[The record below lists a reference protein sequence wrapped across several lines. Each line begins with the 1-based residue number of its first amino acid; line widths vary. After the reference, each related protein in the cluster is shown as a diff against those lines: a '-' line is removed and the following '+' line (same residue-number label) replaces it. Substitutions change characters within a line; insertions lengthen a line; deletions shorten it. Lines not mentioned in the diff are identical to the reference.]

1 MPSMTQAEF
10 NALMDA
16 YLAQKAEG
24 YYTSKYSGEEID
36 ALLDLVSGE
45 GGSGFIA
52 YGAAALEDGA
62 PLPTGTI
69 YVQYE

>member
-1 MPSMTQAEF
+1 MTQAEF

-16 YLAQKAEG
+16 YLAQQADG
-24 YYTSKYSGEEID
+24 YYTSKYSGEDID
-36 ALLDLVSGE
+36 TLLDLVNGE
-45 GGSGFIA
+45 GGGGFIT
-52 YGAAALEDGA
+52 YGTAALEDNT